1 MFKLTEPFLFANHF
15 MCMSITPCFTDE
27 ETEAEKVSTL
37 PMVTLE
43 VAEVMPTQAGSLQ
56 RLRSIHLIVL
66 LSQ

>member
-1 MFKLTEPFLFANHF
+1 MFKLTEPLVFVKHF
-15 MCMSITPCFTDE
+15 ICMSITHCFTDE

-56 RLRSIHLIVL
+56 RL
-66 LSQ
+66 